1 MPAVTADALTPLQA
15 AFIGLALIVTFVA
28 TVFVAGFLAKKLKIE
43 DADYARAL
51 WATLFANLAS
61 GALNGALTTYLDL
74 PIALILVV
82 AGVVAPIVVF
92 RLVFQC
98 TLALAALL
106 WLLVLIAEVVIGV
119 ALVAASL
126 GLAQRLAPVEGLS

>member
-1 MPAVTADALTPLQA
+1 MPAVTADALTLLQA
-15 AFIGLALIVTFVA
+15 AFIGLALILTFVA

-61 GALNGALTTYLDL
+61 GTVQGALTAYLDA
-74 PIALILVV
+74 PIALWLVV
-82 AGVVAPIVVF
+82 AGLVVPIVIF
-92 RLVFQC
+92 RLVFRA
-98 TLALAALL
+98 TWALAALL
-106 WLLVLIAEVVIGV
+106 WFFVLIAEVAIGV

-126 GLAQRLAPVEGLS
+126 RLAEQLTPVEGLP